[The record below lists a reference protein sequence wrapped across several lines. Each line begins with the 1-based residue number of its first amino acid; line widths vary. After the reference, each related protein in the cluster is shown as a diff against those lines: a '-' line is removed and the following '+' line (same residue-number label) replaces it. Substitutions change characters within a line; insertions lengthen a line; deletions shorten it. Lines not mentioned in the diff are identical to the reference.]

1 MIITG
6 RHISRR
12 TVLRGVG
19 VSIAL
24 PFLDAMTPAMASPAA
39 VAASAAPTRLGFV
52 YIPNGVSYGEWKPT
66 TTGKDYAFSR
76 ILKPLEKH
84 RDNLLVLTGLD
95 CHEGNSLGDGG
106 GDHGRA
112 GAAYLTGVHPKKTAG
127 ADIQGGIS
135 ADQIIA
141 NVVGE
146 KTRLGSLELG
156 CEDSRTVGNCDSG
169 YSCAYTNSISWRS
182 PTLPMAPETNPRVVF
197 ERLFGTEDLSLS
209 EEERMRRLE
218 MKKSI
223 LDVVGERTQ
232 KLLGQLGAADRRK
245 VDEQM
250 TAIREIEKR
259 IEIAEND
266 TREFEPGID
275 KPTGIPVEFAEY
287 AKLMFDLQ
295 IQAFQ
300 ADLTRVTT
308 LMLGREGSVR
318 AYPEVGVND
327 PHHPMTH
334 HRNLPEMIEKVS
346 KINTYHTE
354 LYSYFLDKM
363 AATQDGDGSL
373 LDHSLMVYGGG
384 ISDGNS
390 HSHETLPTLL
400 SGRGNGTLT
409 PGRHIEY
416 PAGTPIANLYMSL
429 MERMNV
435 PVEHFGDAT
444 GQLELLDQLS

>member
-6 RHISRR
+6 KHISRR

-19 VSIAL
+19 ASIAL
-24 PFLDAMTPAMASPAA
+24 PFLDAMVPAMASPAA
-39 VAASAAPTRLGFV
+39 VSASASPTRLGFA
-52 YIPNGVSYGEWKPT
+52 YIPNGVSYGEWLPK
-66 TTGKDYAFSR
+66 TTGTNFEFSR
-76 ILKPLEKH
+76 ILKPLERH
-84 RDNLLVLTGLD
+84 RERLLVLTGLD

-112 GAAYLTGVHPKKTAG
+112 GASYLTGVHPKKTSG

-135 ADQIIA
+135 ADQIVA
-141 NVVGE
+141 NSVGQT
-146 KTRLGSLELG
+146 TRLGSLELG

-182 PTLPMAPETNPRVVF
+182 PTLPMAPETNPRIVF
-197 ERLFGTEDLSLS
+197 ERLFGTEDLDLS
-209 EEERMRRLE
+209 DQERARRLE

-259 IEIAEND
+259 IEIAEHD
-266 TREFEPGID
+266 TRDFEPGID
-275 KPTGIPVEFAEY
+275 KPTGIPVEFGEY

-318 AYPEVGVND
+318 TYPEVGVND
-327 PHHPMTH
+327 PHHPTTH

-363 AATQDGDGSL
+363 AATEDGDGSL
-373 LDHSLMVYGGG
+373 LDHSMMVYGGA

-400 SGRGNGTLT
+400 FGRGGGTIS

-416 PAGTPIANLYMSL
+416 PAGTPIANLYLSL
-429 MERMNV
+429 MDRMNV

-444 GQLELLDQLS
+444 GRLELLSDLS